1 MPHSRLLH
9 HTHTH
14 THTHTRT
21 HARTHARRTHTHTH
35 THLCSHH
42 TRKVQELW
50 WKGLPPGVRGE
61 VWKKA
66 IGNEL
71 NISPSKAHR
80 ERKVCV
86 HACITVTTLY
96 VLQICT
102 RSVLIGARKDWLQRR
117 IKQEVVSHHCVQEC
131 VWPLMIRY
139 NLMMARSC
147 DLMAVIM

>member
-1 MPHSRLLH
+1 MLHSGFLH
-9 HTHTH
+9 HAHTHTF
-14 THTHTRT
+14 
-21 HARTHARRTHTHTH
+21 
-35 THLCSHH
+35 CSHH

-80 ERKVCV
+80 KRKGCV
-86 HACITVTTLY
+86 HACMTPTTLC

-102 RSVLIGARKDWLQRR
+102 RSVLIGARKDWLQHR
-117 IKQEVVSHHCVQEC
+117 IKQEVVSHHLRTTLSYKNVSG
-131 VWPLMIRY
+131 L
-139 NLMMARSC
+139 
-147 DLMAVIM
+147 